1 MDYRAEAIAAA
12 QRNGVDPNLFLR
24 LVGQES
30 GFNSGAVS
38 PKGATGLAQLMPG
51 TAAGLGVDPTDPLQ
65 NLEGGARYLR
75 QQMDEFGDPA
85 LALAAYNAGPGAV
98 RKYGGIPPYAETQNY
113 VRSIMGAGALPGGSN
128 GSAGGNRMSVS
139 TRGGAM
145 PAGIL
150 AMDEEPQT
158 FGQRLKRDFQ
168 SGDLMDRIALAA
180 NSLRMDPDP
189 NLAAMVQGRQ
199 QKREDKATT
208 NRTAQ
213 WLMTQGRADLA
224 QALTA
229 GALDP
234 KSAVAMAYQ
243 RPDAVSGV
251 EVGGRLINPQTG
263 EVIYDAAGGAGATLT
278 TDQMAGLNTLRDDL
292 RAETA
297 MFQIVKNGYD
307 NVQAFFSNPSGVSDY
322 ALAVGFAKILDPG
335 SVAREGE
342 VAAVAS
348 AGGAIPGLA
357 TKFENMLNGTGSLTP
372 EVRNQIAKLA
382 MEIYANKASDAQN
395 TLARYEDIAA
405 QSGLPADLLW
415 TNTPISIPT
424 SLPTP
429 PTSGSRAMPAP
440 VPTTPTPAPSPNAQT
455 YLPPTP

>member
-1 MDYRAEAIAAA
+1 MDYRALTIEAARRYGVPEDIA
-12 QRNGVDPNLFLR
+12 LR

-30 GFNSGAVS
+30 GFNPTALS
-38 PKGATGLAQLMPG
+38 PKGALGLGQLMPG
-51 TAAGLGVDPTDPLQ
+51 TAAELGVDPSDPVQ
-65 NLEGGARYLR
+65 NIDGSMRYFK
-75 QQMDEFGDPA
+75 QQLDTFGSVP

-98 RKYGGIPPYAETQNY
+98 QKYGGIPPYKETQNY
-113 VRSIMGAGALPGGSN
+113 VATIMG
-128 GSAGGNRMSVS
+128 GGNNVGGGNSSSRVTAS

-145 PAGIL
+145 PAGLL

-158 FGQRLKRDFQ
+158 FGQRLKRDFK

-180 NSLRMDPDP
+180 NSLTMDPDP
-189 NLAAMVQGRQ
+189 NFAAMVQGRQ

-224 QALTA
+224 QALAA

-263 EVIYDAAGGAGATLT
+263 EVIYEAAGGAGATLT

-429 PTSGSRAMPAP
+429 PTSGSRATPAP
-440 VPTTPTPAPSPNAQT
+440 VPTTPTPAPSTNAQT